1 MIVLTDRNVAR
12 CRPELFEGCDP
23 ICMEPGE
30 EHKTLQT
37 VEEVCRELI
46 RRGAD
51 RTTFLLGVG
60 GGIVTDVTGFVASVY
75 MRGVPFGFVSTTL
88 LGCVDASV
96 GGKNGVNLDG
106 YKNMAGVFAQPQFV
120 VCDTSLF
127 ATLPLREIRAGLA
140 EAVKAGIIGDEPLF
154 GLIERAGLDGLCAD
168 PEAMDKVVVH
178 SVRLKAAVVSR
189 DEREHGERRKLN
201 LGHTFGHAVEKCSR
215 EMIHGEAVAVGMA
228 IAARL
233 AVKLGLLAPA
243 ACDRIVRL
251 LAALGFATEPPV
263 PAERLLAAVTKDK
276 KSEGDTIR
284 LVLPD
289 RSRRLRGADDDLRRI
304 VAARPVGLIPRRLDE
319 TISSSFAFRRCGGD
333 AVVRYAA
340 RVGTRSVPGRARC
353 RRRGGHRRRAR
364 GQGDRLGRRRPSDAG
379 DEHLQISAGAG
390 RSGAVGLAGAAAFG
404 AVGSDGRRSVAR
416 YVVAVARG
424 ASGGRTFL
432 ARGAAALHGG
442 RKRQLRLRPSDP
454 RDRRH
459 RGCCSVTWRGCPPKD
474 SISG

>member
-1 MIVLTDRNVAR
+1 
-12 CRPELFEGCDP
+12 
-23 ICMEPGE
+23 MEPLFNVRSRSGIYIGPVKDILSGVLPEGRVVVVSDATIDRLYHPLLEKYDTVLIGLGE
-30 EHKTLQT
+30 SVKTLQT
-37 VEEVCRELI
+37 VETIYRRFIEL
-46 RRGAD
+46 GVD
-51 RTTFLLGVG
+51 RSTFVLAVG
-60 GGIVTDVTGFVASVY
+60 GGIVTDVAGFAASTY
-75 MRGVPFGFVSTTL
+75 MRGLKFGFVSTTL

-154 GLIERAGLDGLCAD
+154 GLIERVGLDGLCAD

-233 AVKLGLLAPA
+233 SVKLGLLAPA

-284 LVLPD
+284 LVLPTAVGACEVRTMTFD
-289 RSRRLRGADDDLRRI
+289 ELSRL
-304 VAARPVGLIPRRLDE
+304 V
-319 TISSSFAFRRCGGD
+319 
-333 AVVRYAA
+333 
-340 RVGTRSVPGRARC
+340 RSV
-353 RRRGGHRRRAR
+353 
-364 GQGDRLGRRRPSDAG
+364 
-379 DEHLQISAGAG
+379 
-390 RSGAVGLAGAAAFG
+390 
-404 AVGSDGRRSVAR
+404 
-416 YVVAVARG
+416 
-424 ASGGRTFL
+424 
-432 ARGAAALHGG
+432 
-442 RKRQLRLRPSDP
+442 
-454 RDRRH
+454 
-459 RGCCSVTWRGCPPKD
+459 
-474 SISG
+474 

>member
-1 MIVLTDRNVAR
+1 
-12 CRPELFEGCDP
+12 
-23 ICMEPGE
+23 MEPLFNVRSRSGIYIGPVKDILSGVLPEGRVVVVSDATIDRLYHPLLEKYDTVLIGLGE
-30 EHKTLQT
+30 SVKTLQT
-37 VEEVCRELI
+37 VETIYRRFIEL
-46 RRGAD
+46 GVD
-51 RTTFLLGVG
+51 RSTFVLAVG
-60 GGIVTDVTGFVASVY
+60 GGIVTDVAGFAASTY
-75 MRGVPFGFVSTTL
+75 MRGLKFGFVSTTL

-154 GLIERAGLDGLCAD
+154 GLIERVGLDGLCAD

-284 LVLPD
+284 LVLPTAVGACEVRTMTFD
-289 RSRRLRGADDDLRRI
+289 ELSRL
-304 VAARPVGLIPRRLDE
+304 V
-319 TISSSFAFRRCGGD
+319 
-333 AVVRYAA
+333 
-340 RVGTRSVPGRARC
+340 RSV
-353 RRRGGHRRRAR
+353 
-364 GQGDRLGRRRPSDAG
+364 
-379 DEHLQISAGAG
+379 
-390 RSGAVGLAGAAAFG
+390 
-404 AVGSDGRRSVAR
+404 
-416 YVVAVARG
+416 
-424 ASGGRTFL
+424 
-432 ARGAAALHGG
+432 
-442 RKRQLRLRPSDP
+442 
-454 RDRRH
+454 
-459 RGCCSVTWRGCPPKD
+459 
-474 SISG
+474 

>member
-1 MIVLTDRNVAR
+1 MMSYSLQVAGRSRVVVGRTVEELSRLLPQGRVIVLTDRNVAR

-215 EMIHGEAVAVGMA
+215 EMIHGEAVAW
-228 IAARL
+228 
-233 AVKLGLLAPA
+233 
-243 ACDRIVRL
+243 
-251 LAALGFATEPPV
+251 
-263 PAERLLAAVTKDK
+263 
-276 KSEGDTIR
+276 
-284 LVLPD
+284 
-289 RSRRLRGADDDLRRI
+289 RS
-304 VAARPVGLIPRRLDE
+304 P
-319 TISSSFAFRRCGGD
+319 
-333 AVVRYAA
+333 
-340 RVGTRSVPGRARC
+340 
-353 RRRGGHRRRAR
+353 
-364 GQGDRLGRRRPSDAG
+364 
-379 DEHLQISAGAG
+379 
-390 RSGAVGLAGAAAFG
+390 
-404 AVGSDGRRSVAR
+404 
-416 YVVAVARG
+416 
-424 ASGGRTFL
+424 
-432 ARGAAALHGG
+432 HGW
-442 RKRQLRLRPSDP
+442 P
-454 RDRRH
+454 
-459 RGCCSVTWRGCPPKD
+459 
-474 SISG
+474 

>member
-1 MIVLTDRNVAR
+1 MMSYSLQVAGRSRVVVGRTVEELSRLLPQGRVIVLTDRNVAR

-51 RTTFLLGVG
+51 RST
-60 GGIVTDVTGFVASVY
+60 Y
-75 MRGVPFGFVSTTL
+75 MRGVKFGFVSTTL

-284 LVLPD
+284 LVLPTAVGACEVRTMTFD
-289 RSRRLRGADDDLRRI
+289 ELSRL
-304 VAARPVGLIPRRLDE
+304 V
-319 TISSSFAFRRCGGD
+319 
-333 AVVRYAA
+333 
-340 RVGTRSVPGRARC
+340 RSV
-353 RRRGGHRRRAR
+353 
-364 GQGDRLGRRRPSDAG
+364 
-379 DEHLQISAGAG
+379 
-390 RSGAVGLAGAAAFG
+390 
-404 AVGSDGRRSVAR
+404 
-416 YVVAVARG
+416 
-424 ASGGRTFL
+424 
-432 ARGAAALHGG
+432 
-442 RKRQLRLRPSDP
+442 
-454 RDRRH
+454 
-459 RGCCSVTWRGCPPKD
+459 
-474 SISG
+474 

>member
-1 MIVLTDRNVAR
+1 MKPAFSVRGRSDVFIGPAAEILPDVLPAGRVVAVSDAAVA
-12 CRPELFEGCDP
+12 ELHGRLLAPYETLLVGR
-23 ICMEPGE
+23 GE
-30 EHKTLQT
+30 EHKTLRT
-37 VEEVCRELI
+37 VETLCRRLI
-46 RRGAD
+46 GLGAD
-51 RTTFLLGVG
+51 RKTFILGVG
-60 GGIVTDVTGFVASVY
+60 GGIVTDVAGFAASIY
-75 MRGVPFGFVSTTL
+75 MRGLPFGFVSTTL

-154 GLIERAGLDGLCAD
+154 GLIERVGLDGLCAD

-233 AVKLGLLAPA
+233 SVKLGLLAPA

-284 LVLPD
+284 LVLPTAVGACEVRTMTFD
-289 RSRRLRGADDDLRRI
+289 ELSRL
-304 VAARPVGLIPRRLDE
+304 V
-319 TISSSFAFRRCGGD
+319 
-333 AVVRYAA
+333 
-340 RVGTRSVPGRARC
+340 RSV
-353 RRRGGHRRRAR
+353 
-364 GQGDRLGRRRPSDAG
+364 
-379 DEHLQISAGAG
+379 
-390 RSGAVGLAGAAAFG
+390 
-404 AVGSDGRRSVAR
+404 
-416 YVVAVARG
+416 
-424 ASGGRTFL
+424 
-432 ARGAAALHGG
+432 
-442 RKRQLRLRPSDP
+442 
-454 RDRRH
+454 
-459 RGCCSVTWRGCPPKD
+459 
-474 SISG
+474 

>member
-1 MIVLTDRNVAR
+1 MKPAFSVRGRSDVFIGPAAEILPDVLPAGRVVAVSDAAVA
-12 CRPELFEGCDP
+12 ELHGRLLAPYETLLVGR
-23 ICMEPGE
+23 GE
-30 EHKTLQT
+30 EHKTLRT
-37 VEEVCRELI
+37 VETLCRRLI
-46 RRGAD
+46 GMGAD
-51 RTTFLLGVG
+51 RKTFILGVG
-60 GGIVTDVTGFVASVY
+60 GGIVTDVAGFAASIY
-75 MRGVPFGFVSTTL
+75 MRGLPFGFVSTTL

-284 LVLPD
+284 LVLPTAVGACEVRTMTFD
-289 RSRRLRGADDDLRRI
+289 ELSRL
-304 VAARPVGLIPRRLDE
+304 V
-319 TISSSFAFRRCGGD
+319 
-333 AVVRYAA
+333 
-340 RVGTRSVPGRARC
+340 RSV
-353 RRRGGHRRRAR
+353 
-364 GQGDRLGRRRPSDAG
+364 
-379 DEHLQISAGAG
+379 
-390 RSGAVGLAGAAAFG
+390 
-404 AVGSDGRRSVAR
+404 
-416 YVVAVARG
+416 
-424 ASGGRTFL
+424 
-432 ARGAAALHGG
+432 
-442 RKRQLRLRPSDP
+442 
-454 RDRRH
+454 
-459 RGCCSVTWRGCPPKD
+459 
-474 SISG
+474 

>member
-1 MIVLTDRNVAR
+1 MKPAFSVRGRSDVFIGPAAEILPDVLPAGRVVAVSDAAVA
-12 CRPELFEGCDP
+12 ELHGRLLAPYETLLVGR
-23 ICMEPGE
+23 GE
-30 EHKTLQT
+30 EHKTLRT
-37 VEEVCRELI
+37 VETLCRRLI
-46 RRGAD
+46 GMGAD
-51 RTTFLLGVG
+51 RKTFILGVG
-60 GGIVTDVTGFVASVY
+60 GGIVTDVAGFAASIY
-75 MRGVPFGFVSTTL
+75 MRGLPFGFVSTTL

-154 GLIERAGLDGLCAD
+154 GLIERVGLDGLCAD

-233 AVKLGLLAPA
+233 SVKLGLLAPA

-284 LVLPD
+284 LVLPTAVGACEVRTMTFD
-289 RSRRLRGADDDLRRI
+289 ELSRL
-304 VAARPVGLIPRRLDE
+304 V
-319 TISSSFAFRRCGGD
+319 
-333 AVVRYAA
+333 
-340 RVGTRSVPGRARC
+340 RSV
-353 RRRGGHRRRAR
+353 
-364 GQGDRLGRRRPSDAG
+364 
-379 DEHLQISAGAG
+379 
-390 RSGAVGLAGAAAFG
+390 
-404 AVGSDGRRSVAR
+404 
-416 YVVAVARG
+416 
-424 ASGGRTFL
+424 
-432 ARGAAALHGG
+432 
-442 RKRQLRLRPSDP
+442 
-454 RDRRH
+454 
-459 RGCCSVTWRGCPPKD
+459 
-474 SISG
+474 

>member
-1 MIVLTDRNVAR
+1 MKPAFNVRQQSEIFIGPLADILSGVLPEGRVVVVSDSTIDRLYHSVLAQYDTV
-12 CRPELFEGCDP
+12 LIGL
-23 ICMEPGE
+23 GE
-30 EHKTLQT
+30 SVKTMQT
-37 VEEVCRELI
+37 VEMIYRRFIEL
-46 RRGAD
+46 GVD
-51 RTTFLLGVG
+51 RSTFVLAVG
-60 GGIVTDVTGFVASVY
+60 GGIVTDVAGFAASTY
-75 MRGVPFGFVSTTL
+75 MRGVKFGFVSTTL

-154 GLIERAGLDGLCAD
+154 GLIERVGLDGLCAD

-284 LVLPD
+284 LVLPTAVGACEVRTMTFD
-289 RSRRLRGADDDLRRI
+289 ELSRL
-304 VAARPVGLIPRRLDE
+304 V
-319 TISSSFAFRRCGGD
+319 
-333 AVVRYAA
+333 
-340 RVGTRSVPGRARC
+340 RSV
-353 RRRGGHRRRAR
+353 
-364 GQGDRLGRRRPSDAG
+364 
-379 DEHLQISAGAG
+379 
-390 RSGAVGLAGAAAFG
+390 
-404 AVGSDGRRSVAR
+404 
-416 YVVAVARG
+416 
-424 ASGGRTFL
+424 
-432 ARGAAALHGG
+432 
-442 RKRQLRLRPSDP
+442 
-454 RDRRH
+454 
-459 RGCCSVTWRGCPPKD
+459 
-474 SISG
+474 